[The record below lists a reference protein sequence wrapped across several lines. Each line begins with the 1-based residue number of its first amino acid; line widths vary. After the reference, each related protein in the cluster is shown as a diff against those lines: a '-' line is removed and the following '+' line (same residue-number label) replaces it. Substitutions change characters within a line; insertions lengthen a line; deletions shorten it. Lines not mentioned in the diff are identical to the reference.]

1 MCKSLKFVAG
11 VERSMQNSQEQNFTF
26 DSKTSNPNPPSVPKQ
41 IEIWSGRL
49 AMMAFVS
56 TVAVMILNVN

>member
-1 MCKSLKFVAG
+1 
-11 VERSMQNSQEQNFTF
+11 MQNSQEQNFTF